1 MLLGGPK
8 MGYRPPKGVRPAQ
21 LEGKRTGRP
30 PGSRNHAR
38 AWADIEWAEKHMDEE
53 SVKAPNP
60 TALFWWKFAKSF
72 PGPFSMWFEYGGC
85 ILDITDEDDF

>member
-60 TALFWWKFAKSF
+60 TALFWWKFAKSY
-72 PGPFSMWFEYGGC
+72 PVQFSEWFEYGGC
-85 ILDITDEDDF
+85 ILAIEDEDYF